1 MPTIQKFIN
10 DRNKYKV
17 DHTYQRPVD
26 AWSKLDKQCLIDTI
40 LKGEPLPIFFM
51 NYKSD
56 EEKFYIVD
64 GQQRLHCIQQF
75 YDNELTLNKK
85 FSGQENHGLT
95 FNGEKALSDDQKDA
109 FLNYNLTFH
118 IMEDYDDERVRL
130 IFSRLQRGKPLQLGE
145 RLNAK
150 PGDIVECMRDIANHN
165 FMKYSIGISQNRYG
179 VYPDA
184 ARILFYEMYG
194 CKQMGSNELY
204 NFFDQH
210 KDLNKNSREYKNAI
224 SVLNFLEKCFP
235 KEPGNYKYLEKHAW
249 VIAVYTMVRELK
261 IGYSLYEQE
270 DKIQKFVKSF
280 HSKVYDESFRTS
292 KANYQRFYDNVRGGW
307 SEKILTIRKRILID
321 EFLSKHDLSELD
333 DRRQINDEEKITAF
347 GKANGKC
354 EYPNC
359 EIEFKDYKEAE
370 YHHKEMYAKGG
381 KSELENIMVLCTNC
395 HDKIHGKEHVEM
407 ELEEEYEEIE

>member
-26 AWSKLDKQCLIDTI
+26 AWSNLDKQCLIDTI
-40 LKGEPLPIFFM
+40 LKGEPIPIFFM
-51 NYKSD
+51 NHKSD

-64 GQQRLHCIQQF
+64 GQQRLRCIQEF

-85 FSGQENHGLT
+85 FSGEENHNLT
-95 FNGEKALSDDQKDA
+95 FNGVKGLADKEKET

-150 PGDIVECMRDIANHN
+150 PGTIVECMREIANHD
-165 FMKYSIGISQNRYG
+165 FMKYSIGISRNRYG

-184 ARILFYEMYG
+184 ARLLFYEMYG
-194 CKQMGSNELY
+194 SKQMGSNELY

-210 KDLNKNSREYKNAI
+210 KELGKNSREYKNAI

-249 VIAVYTMVRELK
+249 VIAVYTMVRDLK
-261 IGYSLYEQE
+261 IGYSLKGQEQNLRE
-270 DKIQKFVKSF
+270 FIKSF
-280 HSKVYDESFRTS
+280 HSKVYDESFRSS
-292 KANYQRFYDNVRGGW
+292 KSNYQRFYDNVRGGW
-307 SEKILTIRKRILID
+307 SEKILTLRKKILID
-321 EFLSKHDLSELD
+321 EFLAKYNVSELD
-333 DRRQINDEEKITAF
+333 DRRQINDEEKISAF
-347 GKANGKC
+347 SQADGKC

-359 EIEFKDYKEAE
+359 EIVFKDYKEAE
-370 YHHKEMYAKGG
+370 YHHKEMYANGG
-381 KSELENIMVLCTNC
+381 KSELDNIMVLCTKC
-395 HDKIHGKEHVEM
+395 HDKIHGKERIEP
-407 ELEEEYEEIE
+407 ESEEEYEEIE

>member
-10 DRNKYKV
+10 DKNKYKV
-17 DHTYQRPVD
+17 DHTYQRPAD

-40 LKGEPLPIFFM
+40 LKGEPIPILFM
-51 NYKSD
+51 NYKSN

-64 GQQRLHCIQQF
+64 GQQRLHCIKEF
-75 YDNELTLNKK
+75 YENKLTLNKK
-85 FSGQENHGLT
+85 FSGEENHGLT
-95 FNGEKALSDDQKDA
+95 FNGERAINDTQKDN

-145 RLNAK
+145 RLNAS
-150 PGDIVECMRDIANHN
+150 PGTIVECMREIANHD
-165 FMKYSIGISQNRYG
+165 FMKFSIGISQNRYG
-179 VYPDA
+179 AFPDA

-204 NFFDQH
+204 NFFDLH
-210 KDLNKNSREYKNAI
+210 KDLNKNSKEFKNVI
-224 SVLNFLEKCFP
+224 NVMNFLEKCFP
-235 KEPGNYKYLEKHAW
+235 KSPGNYRYLEKHAW
-249 VIAVYTMVRELK
+249 VIAVYTMVRDLK

-270 DKIQKFVKSF
+270 KTLRNFIKSF

-292 KANYQRFYDNVRGGW
+292 KINYQRFYDNVRGGW
-307 SEKILTIRKRILID
+307 SEKILIIRKRILID
-321 EFLSKHDLSELD
+321 EFLLKHKISELD
-333 DRRQINDEEKITAF
+333 DRRQINDEEKITAYR
-347 GKANGKC
+347 KSDGKC

-370 YHHKEMYAKGG
+370 YHHKEMYVKGG
-381 KSELENIMVLCTNC
+381 KSELDNIMVLCTKC
-395 HDKIHGKEHVEM
+395 HDKIHGKEHTES
-407 ELEEEYEEIE
+407 ESEEEYEEIE